1 MSAVLSFLSI
11 WIPIV
16 LSIIAIVISFYA
28 LRATT
33 ISNLPVIWA
42 SDASEVED
50 AKVETFIFQLQ
61 VYSKRHGKIGRIRVS
76 DCEIVDDDGNT
87 ADVFPTTYSFKP
99 TEFPAAENVRKPAGS
114 RASVITICV
123 RAKNDLPLTSKTLI
137 VQVSSLGDGALQNL
151 LGWPTQVLEVK
162 LDVDDEKT
170 KKARLDQA
178 RIDADARTW
187 AGAMQELQQGY

>member
-42 SDASEVED
+42 SDASEDED

-87 ADVFPTTYSFKP
+87 ADVFPTTYSIKP
-99 TEFPAAENVRKPAGS
+99 TEFPAAENVRKPAAN
-114 RASVITICV
+114 RATAITIRV
-123 RAKNDLPLTSKTLI
+123 RPKKDFSKASKTLT
-137 VQVSSLGDGALQNL
+137 VQVASLEVGGLPNL

-162 LDVDDEKT
+162 LDVEDEKS
-170 KKARLDQA
+170 KEESQALARKV
-178 RIDADARTW
+178 ADDRTW
-187 AGAMQELQQGY
+187 LGAEQEFRGGY

>member
-42 SDASEVED
+42 SDASEDED

-61 VYSKRHGKIGRIRVS
+61 VYSKRHGKIGKIRVS

-87 ADVFPTTYSFKP
+87 ADAFPTTYSFKP
-99 TEFPAAENVRKPAGS
+99 TEFPAAENVRKPAAS
-114 RASVITICV
+114 RATAITIRV
-123 RAKNDLPLTSKTLI
+123 RPKNNLPLSAKTLI

-151 LGWPTQVLEVK
+151 LGWTTQVLEVK

-170 KKARLDQA
+170 KEEFRAQA
-178 RIDADARTW
+178 RIAADARTW
-187 AGAMQELQQGY
+187 AGAKKLFQGEY

>member
-42 SDASEVED
+42 SDASEDED

-87 ADVFPTTYSFKP
+87 ADAFPTTYSFKP
-99 TEFPAAENVRKPAGS
+99 TEFPAAENVRKPAAS
-114 RASVITICV
+114 RATAITIRV
-123 RAKNDLPLTSKTLI
+123 RPKNNLPLSAKTLI

-151 LGWPTQVLEVK
+151 LGWTTQVLEVK

-170 KKARLDQA
+170 KEEFRAQA
-178 RIDADARTW
+178 RIAADARTW
-187 AGAMQELQQGY
+187 AGAKKLFQGEY

>member
-42 SDASEVED
+42 SDASEDED
-50 AKVETFIFQLQ
+50 KAGTFVFQLQ

-76 DCEIVDDDGNT
+76 DCEIVDNDGNT

-114 RASVITICV
+114 RATVITICV

-137 VQVSSLGDGALQNL
+137 VQVSSLGDGVLQNL
-151 LGWPTQVLEVK
+151 LGWTTQVLEVK

-187 AGAMQELQQGY
+187 AGAMQELLQGY